1 MILNGIQVWHE
12 TYEYRKNAM
21 ISYYDIRNSMIVN
34 TIHGFYQSEKDVWE
48 DWKKKLDDY
57 YNQKDYS
64 GEYAAILAM
73 QDYLKGKNLLFSKKE
88 KKQMRE
94 KSGKKYQYKA
104 AFLWRMLE
112 MRFNRKGHEAFV
124 SYQKILEKSK

>member
-1 MILNGIQVWHE
+1 
-12 TYEYRKNAM
+12 M